1 MRAGGARP
9 RMPAPRGPR
18 PRSRTRRNSGLSLR
32 ARMWCTGRGARVRA
46 APRLILHAGFQCCGA
61 ATGARRCRRLGMKCT
76 PCHTCHHAG
85 EARRARR
92 CHSPRILGDL
102 PTAGRGRPGRRD
114 LHAGWRGSRLHLEFR
129 GGAHQGVPGGGDRRA
144 AFLALLPFGGRG
156 RGKAGAAARDR
167 GAGRP
172 GGRSRVAGAEGRRPL
187 LGRGDH
193 YGQAGFRGGGDRVRQ
208 GDPRLDRSQGN
219 AGRAASERTD
229 VPAPGREHP
238 GLRHFH
244 ARPRRAG
251 RQLERRCGAHPG
263 VPRPRD
269 MGEHFSTFYPPD
281 DVAQGKPQWALE
293 IAEREG
299 RHEDEGWRVRK
310 DGTRFWANSVIS
322 PMRDSQGGLIG
333 YAKVTRDLTQRRR
346 ADQALAQTNQ
356 ELERFSYSVSH
367 DLRAPLRAINGYAQA
382 LWEDHAARL
391 DDEGKRLLAVI
402 RDSAK
407 LGGQLID
414 GLLSFS
420 RLGRQALARAP
431 VDVTALAESVVAE
444 LRQTQGSVAV
454 EVVLSPL
461 PPASG
466 DAALLRHVL
475 VNLIDNAFKFSAKR
489 AHPKVEIGAEQHGSE
504 VAYYVKDNGVG

>member
-1 MRAGGARP
+1 MMLAKRV
-9 RMPAPRGPR
+9 MPAVTSPRESSETFRHLIEGVQDVAIFMLDGAGR
-18 PRSRTRRNSGLSLR
+18 VSTWNSGAERIKGYR
-32 ARMWCTGRGARVRA
+32 AEEIVGQHFSRFYPPEAVAEGKPAR
-46 APRLILHAGFQCCGA
+46 L
-61 ATGARRCRRLGMKCT
+61 
-76 PCHTCHHAG
+76 
-85 EARRARR
+85 
-92 CHSPRILGDL
+92 
-102 PTAGRGRPGRRD
+102 
-114 LHAGWRGSRLHLEFR
+114 
-129 GGAHQGVPGGGDRRA
+129 
-144 AFLALLPFGGRG
+144 LAI
-156 RGKAGAAARDR
+156 AARDGR
-167 GAGRP
+167 VEDEGWRVRKDGARFWAEVIITARRDSEGAVIGFAKVTRDLTARKETQDALH
-172 GGRSRVAGAEGRRPL
+172 RSEQTFQLLVESIQDCAIFMLDPDGRVASWNAAAERIKG
-187 LGRGDH
+187 
-193 YGQAGFRGGGDRVRQ
+193 Y
-208 GDPRLDRSQGN
+208 
-219 AGRAASERTD
+219 RAHEI
-229 VPAPGREHP
+229 
-238 GLRHFH
+238 
-244 ARPRRAG
+244 
-251 RQLERRCGAHPG
+251 
-263 VPRPRD
+263 

-310 DGTRFWANSVIS
+310 DGTRYWANTVIS

-475 VNLIDNAFKFSAKR
+475 VNLIGNAFKFSANR
-489 AHPKVEIGAEQHGSE
+489 AHPKVEIGAEQNGSE
-504 VAYYVKDNGVG
+504 VAYYVKDNGVGFDMQYAGKLFGVFQRLHRPDEFEGTGVGLALAQRIIQRHGGRIWAEGKVNEGASFRFTLPEVQAP

>member
-1 MRAGGARP
+1 MLAKRVAPAVTTPRETPETFRLLVEGIQDFAIFMLDGG
-9 RMPAPRGPR
+9 
-18 PRSRTRRNSGLSLR
+18 
-32 ARMWCTGRGARVRA
+32 GRVATWN
-46 APRLILHAGFQCCGA
+46 
-61 ATGARRCRRLGMKCT
+61 TGAERIKGYWAEEIVGQHFSRFYPPEAVAEGKPARL
-76 PCHTCHHAG
+76 
-85 EARRARR
+85 
-92 CHSPRILGDL
+92 
-102 PTAGRGRPGRRD
+102 
-114 LHAGWRGSRLHLEFR
+114 
-129 GGAHQGVPGGGDRRA
+129 
-144 AFLALLPFGGRG
+144 LAL
-156 RGKAGAAARDR
+156 AARDGR
-167 GAGRP
+167 VEDEGWRVRKDGSRFWADVTITALRDSEGAVVGFAKVTRDLTARKEAQDALH
-172 GGRSRVAGAEGRRPL
+172 RSEQTFRILVESVQDCAIFMLDLDGRVASWNAAAERIKG
-187 LGRGDH
+187 
-193 YGQAGFRGGGDRVRQ
+193 Y
-208 GDPRLDRSQGN
+208 
-219 AGRAASERTD
+219 RAHEI
-229 VPAPGREHP
+229 
-238 GLRHFH
+238 
-244 ARPRRAG
+244 
-251 RQLERRCGAHPG
+251 
-263 VPRPRD
+263 

-310 DGTRFWANSVIS
+310 DGTRFWANTVIS

-382 LWEDHAARL
+382 LFEDHAARL

-414 GLLSFS
+414 GLLNFS

-454 EVVLSPL
+454 EVVLAPL

-466 DAALLRHVL
+466 DTALLRHVL
-475 VNLIDNAFKFSAKR
+475 VNVIGNAFKFSANR
-489 AHPKVEIGAEQHGSE
+489 AHPKVEIGAEQNGSE
-504 VAYYVKDNGVG
+504 VAYYVKDNGVGFDMEYAGKLFGVFQRLHRPDEFEGTGVGLALAQRIIQRHGGRIWAEGKVNEGATFRFTLTGAV

>member
-1 MRAGGARP
+1 MMLAKRV
-9 RMPAPRGPR
+9 MPAVFTPRESSETFRHLIEGVQDVAIFMLDGAGR
-18 PRSRTRRNSGLSLR
+18 VSTWNSGAERIKGYR
-32 ARMWCTGRGARVRA
+32 AEEIVGQHFSRFYPPEAVAEGKPAR
-46 APRLILHAGFQCCGA
+46 L
-61 ATGARRCRRLGMKCT
+61 
-76 PCHTCHHAG
+76 
-85 EARRARR
+85 
-92 CHSPRILGDL
+92 
-102 PTAGRGRPGRRD
+102 
-114 LHAGWRGSRLHLEFR
+114 
-129 GGAHQGVPGGGDRRA
+129 
-144 AFLALLPFGGRG
+144 LAI
-156 RGKAGAAARDR
+156 AARDGR
-167 GAGRP
+167 VEDEGWRVRKDGARFWAEVIITARRDSEGAVIGFAKVTRDLTARKETQDALH
-172 GGRSRVAGAEGRRPL
+172 RSEQTFQLLVESIQDCAIFMLDPDGRVASWNAAAERI
-187 LGRGDH
+187 
-193 YGQAGFRGGGDRVRQ
+193 Q
-208 GDPRLDRSQGN
+208 GY
-219 AGRAASERTD
+219 RAHEI
-229 VPAPGREHP
+229 
-238 GLRHFH
+238 
-244 ARPRRAG
+244 
-251 RQLERRCGAHPG
+251 
-263 VPRPRD
+263 

-407 LGGQLID
+407 LGGELID

-461 PPASG
+461 PPTSG

-475 VNLIDNAFKFSAKR
+475 VNLIGNAFKFSAKR

-504 VAYYVKDNGVG
+504 VAYYVKDNGVGFDMQYAGKLFGVFQRLHRPDEFEGTGVGLALAQRIIQRHGGRIWAEGKVNEGATVRFTLTGAV

>member
-1 MRAGGARP
+1 MPTVTTPRRP
-9 RMPAPRGPR
+9 SEPFPNPVEAA
-18 PRSRTRRNSGLSLR
+18 R
-32 ARMWCTGRGARVRA
+32 ARALTARKGA
-46 APRLILHAGFQCCGA
+46 Q
-61 ATGARRCRRLGMKCT
+61 
-76 PCHTCHHAG
+76 
-85 EARRARR
+85 
-92 CHSPRILGDL
+92 D
-102 PTAGRGRPGRRD
+102 
-114 LHAGWRGSRLHLEFR
+114 
-129 GGAHQGVPGGGDRRA
+129 
-144 AFLALLPFGGRG
+144 
-156 RGKAGAAARDR
+156 
-167 GAGRP
+167 
-172 GGRSRVAGAEGRRPL
+172 
-187 LGRGDH
+187 
-193 YGQAGFRGGGDRVRQ
+193 
-208 GDPRLDRSQGN
+208 RLDRSEQAFQLLVEGIQDCAIFMLDPDGRVASWN
-219 AGRAASERTD
+219 AAAERIKGYRAHEI
-229 VPAPGREHP
+229 
-238 GLRHFH
+238 
-244 ARPRRAG
+244 
-251 RQLERRCGAHPG
+251 
-263 VPRPRD
+263 

-333 YAKVTRDLTQRRR
+333 YAKGTRDLTKRPR
-346 ADQALAQTNQ
+346 ADQASPQPNQ

-382 LWEDHAARL
+382 LWEEHAARL

-407 LGGQLID
+407 LGGELID

-461 PPASG
+461 PPTSG

-475 VNLIDNAFKFSAKR
+475 VNLIGNAFKFSAKR
-489 AHPKVEIGAEQHGSE
+489 AHPKVDIGAEPHGSE
-504 VAYYVKDNGVG
+504 VAYYVKDNGVGFDMQYAGKLFGVFQRLHRPDEFEGTGVGLALAQRIIQRHGGRIWAEGKVNEGATVRFTLTGAV

>member
-1 MRAGGARP
+1 MLAKRV
-9 RMPAPRGPR
+9 MPAVTTPRESSETFRQLVEGVQDVAIFMLDGAGR
-18 PRSRTRRNSGLSLR
+18 VSTWNSGAERIKGYR
-32 ARMWCTGRGARVRA
+32 AEEIVGQHFHRFYPPEAVAEGKPAR
-46 APRLILHAGFQCCGA
+46 L
-61 ATGARRCRRLGMKCT
+61 
-76 PCHTCHHAG
+76 
-85 EARRARR
+85 
-92 CHSPRILGDL
+92 
-102 PTAGRGRPGRRD
+102 
-114 LHAGWRGSRLHLEFR
+114 
-129 GGAHQGVPGGGDRRA
+129 
-144 AFLALLPFGGRG
+144 LAI
-156 RGKAGAAARDR
+156 AARDGQVEDEGWR
-167 GAGRP
+167 VRKDGARFWAEVMITALRDSEGAVIGFAKVTRDLTARKEAQDALH
-172 GGRSRVAGAEGRRPL
+172 RSEQTFQLLVESIQDCAIFMLDPDGRVASWNAAAERIKG
-187 LGRGDH
+187 
-193 YGQAGFRGGGDRVRQ
+193 Y
-208 GDPRLDRSQGN
+208 
-219 AGRAASERTD
+219 RAQEI
-229 VPAPGREHP
+229 
-238 GLRHFH
+238 
-244 ARPRRAG
+244 
-251 RQLERRCGAHPG
+251 
-263 VPRPRD
+263 

-310 DGTRFWANSVIS
+310 DGTRFWANTVIS
-322 PMRDSQGGLIG
+322 PMRDLQGGLIG

-346 ADQALAQTNQ
+346 AEQALAQTSQ

-407 LGGQLID
+407 LGGELID
-414 GLLSFS
+414 GLLNFS

-475 VNLIDNAFKFSAKR
+475 VNLIGNAFKFSVKR

-504 VAYYVKDNGVG
+504 VAYYVKDNGVGFDMQYAGKLFGVFQRLHRPDEFEGTGVGLALAQRIIQRHGGRIWAEGKVNEGATVRFTLPA

>member
-1 MRAGGARP
+1 MLAKRV
-9 RMPAPRGPR
+9 MPAVTTPRESSETFRQLVEGVQDVAIFMLDGAGR
-18 PRSRTRRNSGLSLR
+18 VSTWNSGAERIKGYR
-32 ARMWCTGRGARVRA
+32 AEEIVGQHFHRFYPPEAVAEGKPAR
-46 APRLILHAGFQCCGA
+46 L
-61 ATGARRCRRLGMKCT
+61 
-76 PCHTCHHAG
+76 
-85 EARRARR
+85 
-92 CHSPRILGDL
+92 
-102 PTAGRGRPGRRD
+102 
-114 LHAGWRGSRLHLEFR
+114 
-129 GGAHQGVPGGGDRRA
+129 
-144 AFLALLPFGGRG
+144 LAI
-156 RGKAGAAARDR
+156 AARDGQVEDEGWR
-167 GAGRP
+167 VRKDGARFWAEVTITALRDSEGAVIGFAKVTRDLTARKEAQDALH
-172 GGRSRVAGAEGRRPL
+172 RSEQTFQLLVESIQDCAIFMLDPDGRVASWNAVAERIKG
-187 LGRGDH
+187 
-193 YGQAGFRGGGDRVRQ
+193 Y
-208 GDPRLDRSQGN
+208 
-219 AGRAASERTD
+219 RADEI
-229 VPAPGREHP
+229 
-238 GLRHFH
+238 
-244 ARPRRAG
+244 
-251 RQLERRCGAHPG
+251 
-263 VPRPRD
+263 

-310 DGTRFWANSVIS
+310 DGTRFWANTVIS
-322 PMRDSQGGLIG
+322 PMRDLQGGLIG

-346 ADQALAQTNQ
+346 AEQALVQTSQ

-382 LWEDHAARL
+382 LWEDHVARL

-407 LGGQLID
+407 LGGELID
-414 GLLSFS
+414 GLLNFS

-431 VDVTALAESVVAE
+431 VDVTVLAESVVAE

-475 VNLIDNAFKFSAKR
+475 VNLIGNAFKFSVKR

-504 VAYYVKDNGVG
+504 VAYYVKDNGVGFDMQYAGKLFGVFQRLHRPDEFEGTGVGLALAQRIIQRHGGRIWAEGKVNEGATVRFTLPA